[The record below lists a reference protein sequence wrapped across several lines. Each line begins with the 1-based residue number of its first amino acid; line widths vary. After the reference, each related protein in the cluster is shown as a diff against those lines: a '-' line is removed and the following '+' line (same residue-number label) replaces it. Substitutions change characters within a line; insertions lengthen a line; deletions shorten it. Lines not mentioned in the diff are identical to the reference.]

1 LYFRIKLTKDIKK
14 TLRSMPSKTEDLTN
28 EESAMLVK
36 SRKKCWNKLKCKEK
50 KNLLT
55 IKKIISIIQLA
66 LMINNDD
73 IYLSDIL
80 R

>member
-1 LYFRIKLTKDIKK
+1 
-14 TLRSMPSKTEDLTN
+14 MPSKTGNIVD
-28 EESAMLVK
+28 EESAIIFK
-36 SRKKCWNKLKCKEK
+36 SGLKCWNKLKLKEK
-50 KNLLT
+50 KNVLS
-55 IKKIISIIQLA
+55 IKTIISIIRLA

>member
-1 LYFRIKLTKDIKK
+1 MPLK
-14 TLRSMPSKTEDLTN
+14 TRDLTI
-28 EESAMLVK
+28 EESSELVK
-36 SRKKCWNKLKCKEK
+36 SGKKCWDRLKEKEK
-50 KNLLT
+50 KNCLT
-55 IKKIISIIQLA
+55 ILKMISIIQLA

>member
-1 LYFRIKLTKDIKK
+1 
-14 TLRSMPSKTEDLTN
+14 MPSKTEDLTN